1 MAAGNRRLTLAIPPE
16 IADVIRQLPPDLK
29 RGVKAALRTLSVD
42 PTQGAPLARELE
54 GKWRYRVRRYRI
66 VYEVDLK
73 ARVCRVVA
81 VGHRSNIYEDLAAC
95 FGPGPRGAV
104 SA

>member
-1 MAAGNRRLTLAIPPE
+1 M
-16 IADVIRQLPPDLK
+16 IRHLSPDLK
-29 RGVKAALRTLSVD
+29 RGVKAALRILTID
-42 PTQGAPLARELE
+42 PDQGVPLTRELE

-81 VGHRSNIYEDLAAC
+81 VGHRSQIYEELAARLR
-95 FGPGPRGAV
+95 PT
-104 SA
+104 S

>member
-1 MAAGNRRLTLAIPPE
+1 MAAGSRRLTLAIPPE
-16 IADVIRQLPPDLK
+16 VADVIRHLPPDLK

-42 PTQGAPLARELE
+42 PTQGAPLAREFE

-73 ARVCRVVA
+73 ARVCRIVS
-81 VGHRSNIYEDLAAC
+81 VGHRSDVYEGLAARLR
-95 FGPGPRGAV
+95 PIV
-104 SA
+104 D